1 MKRARFIVVVGAVLG
16 LSSLAAKVDARAN
29 SALQSG
35 KQCNGPF
42 FPLRTFSDS
51 QRKAVRLTPRTT
63 TIESIGERGRPQP
76 TPVRRK
82 TPFQKQ
88 AWEVVASVDS
98 YRLDHGELR
107 LVLFDHGAY
116 LNAAVPS
123 PACIPANARER
134 KEMLAVWTRFTT
146 KCGHPTGDWQP
157 LGAVAYVRGVGFW
170 SGSRSGRGIAPN
182 GAELHPMTDF
192 RPVAGCGS

>member
-1 MKRARFIVVVGAVLG
+1 MIVVALVALAG
-16 LSSLAAKVDARAN
+16 LAARVDAGAN
-29 SALQSG
+29 SAARQVN
-35 KQCNGPF
+35 QCNGPLY
-42 FPLRTFSDS
+42 PLRTFSDPL
-51 QRKAVRLTPRTT
+51 RRAVRLTPRTT
-63 TIESIGERGRPQP
+63 TIEAIGERGRPQP

-88 AWEVVASVDS
+88 TWEVVASVDR
-98 YRLDHGELR
+98 YRIDHGELR

-116 LNAAVPS
+116 LNAAVPL
-123 PACIPANARER
+123 PTCLPANARER
-134 KEMLAVWTRFTT
+134 KEMTAVWTKFMTT
-146 KCGHPTGDWQP
+146 CGHPTGDWQP

-170 SGSRSGRGIAPN
+170 SGARAGRGIAVN